1 MDVKNALEGLTDE
14 QREQA
19 RALKTPEE
27 IINFAKEQG
36 FELSDDQLEAVSG
49 GSWLPTCDHTL
60 AS

>member
-1 MDVKNALEGLTDE
+1 MDLKNALEGLTDE

-49 GSWLPTCDHTL
+49 GSWFPTCDHTL